1 MIPDYAQTL
10 FSRFEQAGVPL
21 LLAGGWA
28 VNFHGYSRFTRDV
41 DWICSRVNER
51 KACDLMESLGLTKTS
66 ECMASR
72 FVMLKDP
79 SLPPVD
85 LIWVDEVTFE
95 KMAVTGNRTGRD
107 ADIPVIGFES
117 LLAMKLHALKD
128 DAHRQGRDVLD
139 IRSLLKYSLR
149 GSAKSSSRNCA
160 FAMPDPEFTNHKSSP
175 TDERS

>member
-10 FSRFEQAGVPL
+10 YSRFEQAGVPL

-51 KACDLMESLGLTKTS
+51 KACDLMESVGLTKTT
-66 ECMASR
+66 EGMASR

-79 SLPPVD
+79 TLPPVD

-95 KMAVTGNRTGRD
+95 KMAATENRTGRHG
-107 ADIPVIGFES
+107 DIPVIGFES

-139 IRSLLKYSLR
+139 IRSLLEY
-149 GSAKSSSRNCA
+149 
-160 FAMPDPEFTNHKSSP
+160 SP
-175 TDERS
+175 TRISEEQLKELCLRYAGPGVYESQIEPYR

>member
-51 KACDLMESLGLTKTS
+51 KACNLMGNLGLTKTT
-66 ECMASR
+66 EGMASR

-95 KMAVTGNRTGRD
+95 KMAITENRTGRHG
-107 ADIPVIGFES
+107 DIPVIGFES

-139 IRSLLKYSLR
+139 IRSLLEY
-149 GSAKSSSRNCA
+149 
-160 FAMPDPEFTNHKSSP
+160 SP
-175 TDERS
+175 TRISEERLKELCLRYAGPGVYKSQIEPYR